1 MASGRVH
8 VIGGP
13 GAGKTTVG
21 QRLATRLTVPY
32 LDLDRVAAYRPPKGR
47 HEDVPFGHWERVPW
61 DERLAIAHKL
71 ASQQGWVSEG
81 VYAGWTEPLVSRADV
96 VVWLDT
102 PGWLAASRVLRR
114 HLGRM
119 AHGDADA
126 YDLRPLVFLMRRAAL
141 GYRRG
146 PVGDDEALRLRDSAN
161 SSATIAAFLDPH
173 IEKVRR
179 CVTKRATDRTIDE
192 VVYLLTR

>member
-1 MASGRVH
+1 MH

-32 LDLDRVAAYRPPKGR
+32 IDLDRVAAYRPPKGR

-81 VYAGWTEPLVSRADV
+81 VYAGWKEPLVSRADV

-114 HLGRM
+114 RLGRM

-126 YDLRPLVFLMRRAAL
+126 YDLRPVAFLMRRAAL

-146 PVGDDEALRLRDSAN
+146 PVGDGEALRLRDSAN
-161 SSATIAAFLDPH
+161 SSDHRSIPRPPH
-173 IEKVRR
+173 REGPAL
-179 CVTKRATDRTIDE
+179 CDQ
-192 VVYLLTR
+192 TRH